1 MQRIWAMLLEAQSTY
16 RPKSTDP
23 GPLLLFV
30 AEHPFRWPA
39 TRMDDPTKGWRRWI
53 KGRIDL
59 FTVKGSHL
67 ELFRSDNIE
76 RMAGAINALVDELT
90 KKSAP
95 KPLARN
101 DVDVRAANDNVAA
114 AE

>member
-1 MQRIWAMLLEAQSTY
+1 M
-16 RPKSTDP
+16 
-23 GPLLLFV
+23 FV
-30 AEHPFRWPA
+30 AEHPFKWPA

-53 KGRIDL
+53 RGRIDL

-76 RMAGAINALVDELT
+76 RMATSITALIDDLLAKRAPQPPRTPVDAEL
-90 KKSAP
+90 
-95 KPLARN
+95 
-101 DVDVRAANDNVAA
+101 RAANDNAAA